1 MTSTE
6 RDQTMINEKDQIL
19 TFLRQHKAD
28 FQRQFGIE
36 KIGLF
41 GSAVR
46 GELTGNSDIDIA
58 IEIQSHKK
66 NLHNFLAF
74 KRLLEAEFQR
84 PVDLGIESTLKP
96 AIRQALA
103 REIFYV

>member
-1 MTSTE
+1 
-6 RDQTMINEKDQIL
+6 MINEKDQIL

-46 GELTGNSDIDIA
+46 GELTGNSDIDKLVQKITN
-58 IEIQSHKK
+58 S
-66 NLHNFLAF
+66 
-74 KRLLEAEFQR
+74 KRPAE
-84 PVDLGIESTLKP
+84 PDESKT
-96 AIRQALA
+96 
-103 REIFYV
+103 

>member
-1 MTSTE
+1 MS
-6 RDQTMINEKDQIL
+6 NEKDQIL

-66 NLHNFLAF
+66 ICTIFSPSSAF
-74 KRLLEAEFQR
+74 SKPSFNAR
-84 PVDLGIESTLKP
+84 STWELKVP
-96 AIRQALA
+96 SSRQFG
-103 REIFYV
+103 RH